1 MKTVTLIAGFALLA
15 ACGADGPPITPSLNT
30 TMSVGSDGL
39 HSSTG
44 VSVRSGPVTL
54 GARF

>member
-1 MKTVTLIAGFALLA
+1 MKTVTLIAGLALLA

-30 TMSVGSDGL
+30 TLSVGSDGL